1 MHVIKGP
8 LCVIFNKSSK
18 SGVFPDLMKMAK
30 VLPLFKAN
38 DSKLLG
44 NYRPISLLPVISKVL
59 EKIVY
64 KWTVQHL
71 EQHNALYS
79 RQFGFHKGHSTT
91 DDVANFVREC
101 LNGFEND

>member
-30 VLPLFKAN
+30 VLPLFKVN

-44 NYRPISLLPVISKVL
+44 NYRPISLLPVISKVW

-71 EQHNALYS
+71 EQHNALYL

-91 DDVANFVREC
+91 DAVANFVGEC